1 MSFGTSSSRIFRLF
15 ISVLVAVAFLCHIQ
29 AQSLKP
35 MLRGKVADPAGAPIA
50 GARITAVPE
59 GRGAGS
65 STVSDQSGE
74 FSLSLEPGGYTIK
87 INAQGFLEAPR
98 TVIIKD
104 AGSEFLEVT
113 LQIAPQHDTV
123 VVIDSNT
130 YQAPLITSGT
140 KTLTPLRDVPQSI
153 TVVTRE
159 QIKDQQMLSISDVV
173 RYVPGITAHQGE
185 NNRDQIIFRG
195 NSSSADFFLNGVRDD
210 VQYYRDLYN
219 LDRVEV
225 LRGPNAMIF
234 GRGGGGGVINRV
246 TKEAG
251 FTPLRE
257 ISLLAGSFNNK
268 RASMD
273 FDQPFNDKVAFRANV
288 VYENSKSFRNR
299 VDLERYGINPTLTFA
314 ATKQTKFTFGYERF
328 VDTRVADRGIS
339 SFQGRPLDIDISTFF
354 GNPDDSHVRAHV
366 NLGTAT
372 VEHLAS
378 KWTIRN
384 RTQFGDYDRFYQN
397 YVPGAVSADKTQV
410 TLTAYNNATQRQN
423 VFNQTDVIYAAKT
436 GRIRHTLLGGA
447 EFGLQLT
454 DNFRNTGFFNNATTS
469 VSAPLANPTINIP
482 VTFRQNATDA
492 DNHLKTKIA
501 ATYVQDQVEFS
512 RYFQAVAGVR
522 FDRFDLQYFNNRNG
536 DRLSRVDGLVS
547 PRAGIIFKPVAQVSV
562 YGNYS
567 VSYLPSSGDQFSSLT
582 TITQQVKPEK
592 FNNYEAG
599 VKWDVNRFLALTTA
613 VFRLDRTNT
622 RSIDP
627 NDPTR
632 IVQTGSQ
639 RTNGF
644 EFGLSGSVT
653 RDWRIA
659 GGYAYQDAYVT
670 SATSAAR
677 AGAIVGQT
685 PHHNFSLWNNY
696 QILSRLGV
704 GLGVIHR
711 SDMFATI
718 DNSITLP
725 AYTRADV
732 AVFFSITERI
742 RLQAN
747 VENLFDKK
755 YFVNAD
761 SNTNISPGYSRAI
774 RVGLTARF

>member
-1 MSFGTSSSRIFRLF
+1 
-15 ISVLVAVAFLCHIQ
+15 V
-29 AQSLKP
+29 
-35 MLRGKVADPAGAPIA
+35 
-50 GARITAVPE
+50 GARITVSRE
-59 GRGAGS
+59 GLAS
-65 STVSDQSGE
+65 VITTASDKAGE
-74 FSLSLEPGGYTIK
+74 FSLALDPGDYTLK
-87 INAQGFLEAPR
+87 VRTQGFLEVSR
-98 TVIIKD
+98 TLTLM
-104 AGSEFLEVT
+104 GSGADPIEIV
-113 LQIAPQHDTV
+113 LQIAAQRDTV
-123 VVIDSNT
+123 TVSDIDS

-140 KTLTPLRDVPQSI
+140 KTLTPLRDIPQSI

-159 QIKDQQMLSISDVV
+159 QIKDQQMLSIGDVV
-173 RYVPGITAHQGE
+173 RYTPGITAHQGE

-219 LDRVEV
+219 LDRVEL

-246 TKEAG
+246 TKEAM

-268 RASMD
+268 RVAAD
-273 FDQPFNDKVAFRANV
+273 FDQPFNDKVAFRANG

-314 ATKQTKFTFGYERF
+314 PAKQTRFTFSYERF
-328 VDTRVADRGIS
+328 ADTRVADRGIS
-339 SFQGRPLDIDISTFF
+339 SFQGRPLDVDITTFF
-354 GNPDDSHVRAHV
+354 GNPDDSHVQAYV

-372 VEHLAS
+372 FERQAGTLSV
-378 KWTIRN
+378 RN
-384 RTQFGDYDRFYQN
+384 RTQVGDYDRYYRN

-410 TLTAYNNATQRQN
+410 TITAYNNATQRRN
-423 VFNQTDVIYAAKT
+423 LFNQTDVTYVART
-436 GRIRHTLLGGA
+436 GGIRHTLLGGA
-447 EFGLQLT
+447 EFGRQAT
-454 DNFRNTGFFNNATTS
+454 ENFRTTGFFNNTATS
-469 VSAPLANPTINIP
+469 ILAPLSNPTIGIP
-482 VTFRQNATDA
+482 VTYRQNATDA
-492 DNHLKTKIA
+492 DNHLKTYIA
-501 ATYVQDQVEFS
+501 ATYFQDQIELSPYV
-512 RYFQAVAGVR
+512 QVVAGVR
-522 FDRFDLQYFNNRNG
+522 VDRFDLRFFNDRNT
-536 DRLSRVDGLVS
+536 DRLSRVDNLVS
-547 PRAGIIFKPVAQVSV
+547 PRAGIIFKPVTQVSI

-613 VFRLDRTNT
+613 IFRLDRTNT
-622 RSIDP
+622 RSTDP

-644 EFGLSGSVT
+644 EFGLNGSVT
-653 RDWRIA
+653 RSWRIA
-659 GGYAYQDAYVT
+659 GGYAYQDAFVT
-670 SATSAAR
+670 SATTAAR
-677 AGAIVGQT
+677 AGAQVAQV

-696 QILSRLGV
+696 QIISRLGA
-704 GLGVIHR
+704 GLGIIHR

-718 DNSITLP
+718 DNTIVLP
-725 AYTRADV
+725 SYTRADL
-732 AVFFSITERI
+732 AVFYSITERL
-742 RLQAN
+742 RLQVN
-747 VENLFDKK
+747 VENLLDKK

-761 SNTNISPGYSRAI
+761 SNTNISPGYPRAV

>member
-1 MSFGTSSSRIFRLF
+1 MSFATSSSRIFRLF
-15 ISVLVAVAFLCHIQ
+15 SSVLVAGAFLCHIQ

-35 MLRGKVADPAGAPIA
+35 MLQGKVTDPAGAPIA

-65 STVSDQSGE
+65 STVSNQSGE
-74 FSLSLEPGGYTIK
+74 FSLSLDPGGYTIK
-87 INAQGFLEAPR
+87 IDAQGFLEAPR
-98 TVIIKD
+98 AVIIKD
-104 AGSEFLEVT
+104 TGSEFLQVT
-113 LQIAPQHDTV
+113 LQIAPQRDTV

-130 YQAPLITSGT
+130 YQAPIITSGT

-273 FDQPFNDKVAFRANV
+273 FDQPFNDRVAFRANG

-314 ATKQTKFTFGYERF
+314 ATKQTKFTFSYERF

-384 RTQFGDYDRFYQN
+384 RTQFGDYDRIYQN
-397 YVPGAVSADKTQV
+397 YVPGVVSADKTQV
-410 TLTAYNNATQRQN
+410 TLTAYNNATRRLN
-423 VFNQTDVIYAAKT
+423 VFNQTDVTYAAKT

-447 EFGLQLT
+447 EFGIQLT

-492 DNHLKTKIA
+492 DNHLKTNIA

-512 RYFQAVAGVR
+512 QYFQAVAGVR

-536 DRLSRVDGLVS
+536 DLLSRVDGLVS
-547 PRAGIIFKPVAQVSV
+547 PRAGIIFKPIAQVSV

-659 GGYAYQDAYVT
+659 GGYAYQDAFVT
-670 SATSAAR
+670 SATATAR

-718 DNSITLP
+718 DNTITLP

-761 SNTNISPGYSRAI
+761 SNTNISPGYPRTI